1 MLPVS
6 VGASEVLDAR
16 AVRAERSCH
25 TRPQKFGIFFI
36 PFGWF
41 YYTGCFHLE
50 LGALADC
57 PGSKFGTAPVPNETQ
72 AVL

>member
-41 YYTGCFHLE
+41 YYTGGMCYSTIDDEHY
-50 LGALADC
+50 A
-57 PGSKFGTAPVPNETQ
+57 KI
-72 AVL
+72 